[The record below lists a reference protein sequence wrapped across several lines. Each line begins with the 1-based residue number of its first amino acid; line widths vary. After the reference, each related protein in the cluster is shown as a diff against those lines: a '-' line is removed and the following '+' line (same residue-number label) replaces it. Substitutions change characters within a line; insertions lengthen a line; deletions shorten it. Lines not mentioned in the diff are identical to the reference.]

1 MKSKNKTTINLFGP
15 APNLTMRPFGPG
27 PSVDFSHCLKLLNQG
42 LVTQAEAALKQVLQR
57 QPQHADALQMS
68 AMLRM
73 KRADWAGALGALEQ
87 VLTIS
92 GAVPATLNN
101 LGLALRELGRYEEAI
116 AAFDKAL
123 SMQAG
128 YAAAW
133 INKGNSL
140 RRIGRPQDAI
150 QVYRS
155 ALEHLSSPDPRLLHA
170 LGLCQQDIGQLEP
183 AINSLRQALTFDPNL
198 VETYYALGTV
208 LEQAQRFEEA
218 IQSFE
223 EVLHRVPNHHKALN
237 GLGLVQQAMNRTP
250 QAIEAFQAAISA
262 QPQTPDAYAN
272 LAALYVDMK
281 RFDPALQL
289 YRKAQELGAD
299 RLGILQHIGELHAD
313 QRQFSLASQA
323 YADICATNP
332 AFDFALVNCFSNSMK
347 AWDWNRAISLEADLL
362 DGLRKGSRKALPFD
376 AISFFDDPVLHLQVA
391 KRYVQDIRQNLQVA
405 KPLATP
411 LAPNPDQRQRIRV
424 AYVSADFHEHATMH
438 LMKDAIELHDHMAFE
453 WIAVSLGADLSERH
467 RQWLLGTFDQVV
479 DARSLSDDAL
489 AEQLRAMQLDIAV
502 DLKGHT
508 REARFVVFERRIAP
522 IQVSYLGYPGTTG
535 STEMDYLLGD
545 DVVTPV
551 HDQAFYTE
559 KIWNL
564 PGCYQ
569 ANTALSTAA
578 TPPQRQEEGIPA
590 KAFVFACFNNSYK
603 ITAHLLNIWL
613 RLLRAVPH
621 SVLWLLANEPDAQA
635 RLQHYAAQAQIDPER
650 IVFAPR
656 KDRAAH
662 LARLALVDLF
672 LDTAPY
678 GAHTTASDALRC
690 GGVMIT
696 CTGHAFAAKVGAS
709 LLTAIDCT
717 DLITR
722 SWEDYEAL
730 SLKLALDPAALE
742 GMRQKVRH
750 GIRHSDLFDPAAFAR
765 KIENAFRCMVRGI
778 TVCG

>member
-1 MKSKNKTTINLFGP
+1 
-15 APNLTMRPFGPG
+15 MRPFGSG
-27 PSVDFSHCLKLLNQG
+27 PSVEFSHCLKLLNQG
-42 LVTQAEAALKQVLQR
+42 LVAQAEAALKQLLQR

-73 KRADWAGALGALEQ
+73 KRADWAGALDSLEQ

-101 LGLALRELGRYEEAI
+101 LGIALRELGRHDEAI

-123 SMQAG
+123 SMQPG

-150 QVYRS
+150 HVYRS
-155 ALEHLSSPDPRLLHA
+155 ALEHMSSPDPRVLHA

-208 LEQAQRFEEA
+208 LERAQRFEEA
-218 IQSFE
+218 IQSFK

-237 GLGLVQQAMNRTP
+237 GLGLAQQAMNRAP
-250 QAIEAFQAAISA
+250 QAIEAFQDAISA

-281 RFDPALQL
+281 RFDSALQL

-347 AWDWNRAISLEADLL
+347 AWDWNRANSLEADLL

-391 KRYVQDIRQNLQVA
+391 KRHVQDIRQNLQVA
-405 KPLATP
+405 KPLETP
-411 LAPNPDQRQRIRV
+411 LAPNRKHRQRIRV

-438 LMKDAIELHDHMAFE
+438 LMQNVFEQHDRTGFE
-453 WIAVSLGADLSERH
+453 WVAVSLGTNLSESQK
-467 RQWLLGTFDQVV
+467 QWLLGTFDQAV
-479 DARSLSDDAL
+479 DARGLSDDAL
-489 AEQLRAMQLDIAV
+489 AEQLREMQLDIAV

-508 REARFVVFERRIAP
+508 REARFVLFERRIAP

-535 STEMDYLLGD
+535 SNEMDYILGD
-545 DVVTPV
+545 AVVTPV
-551 HDQAFYTE
+551 NNQAFYTE

-564 PGCYQ
+564 PGSYQ
-569 ANTALSTAA
+569 ANAALNTAA
-578 TPPQRQEEGIPA
+578 TPPQRKEEGLPDN
-590 KAFVFACFNNSYK
+590 AFVFACFNNSYK
-603 ITAHLLNIWL
+603 ITPHLLSIWL
-613 RLLRAVPH
+613 RLLRAVPQ

-635 RLQHYAAQAQIDPER
+635 RLQRCAAEAQIDPER
-650 IVFAPR
+650 LVFAPR
-656 KDRAAH
+656 KDRTNH
-662 LARLALVDLF
+662 LARHALADLF

-678 GAHTTASDALRC
+678 GAHTTASDALRS

-696 CTGHAFAAKVGAS
+696 CIGHAFAAKVGAS
-709 LLTAIDCT
+709 LLTDINCP
-717 DLITR
+717 DLITQ

-730 SLKLALDPAALE
+730 SLKLALDPIALDR
-742 GMRQKVRH
+742 MRQKVRH
-750 GIRHSDLFDPAAFAR
+750 GIQHSDLFNPTAFAR
-765 KIENAFRCMVRGI
+765 KIESAFECMLQSTKQISTTQNVAG
-778 TVCG
+778 